1 MEKKKLTTGKI
12 IGRILLGLFCL
23 LLVVCACGAGFVL
36 LGKEKTIAAPLSG
49 VSLDS
54 VADGTYEGSYSA
66 FRWSNTVSVTV
77 KDHRIVAIEQ
87 IKPQV
92 LAKPETISSL
102 IDRVL
107 EAQNTNVDIV
117 SSATADKKAFLSAVE
132 DALNP

>member
-1 MEKKKLTTGKI
+1 MEKKKSTTGKI
-12 IGRILLGLFCL
+12 IGRILLGFFCL

-54 VADGTYEGSYSA
+54 VADGTYEGSYRA

-92 LAKPETISSL
+92 LATPETISSL
-102 IDRVL
+102 IDSVL
-107 EAQNTNVDIV
+107 AAQNTNVDTV
-117 SSATADKKAFLSAVE
+117 SGATADTKAFLSAVE